1 MTDFLLMSYLTPRP
15 PSLKGKGENF
25 PLRFGEGR
33 GWGFEN
39 QTRFLIKCPVFL
51 SFIPKK
57 VY

>member
-1 MTDFLLMSYLTPRP
+1 MSYLTPRP

-39 QTRFLIKCPVFL
+39 QTRFFKKCPVFL
-51 SFIPKK
+51 NFDAKK
-57 VY
+57 VH